1 MLTHTPRS
9 QREID
14 MSASTT
20 IKRAFTDFSKE
31 EAWLNQ
37 MSHEGKALVGYRGG
51 RYTFVDDEPGAW
63 QYAIEVLGRAGR
75 EYLSFLEETG
85 VETVA
90 VYANRA
96 YLRKRD
102 DGTDFELHSDLESRL
117 EQAKRGSTPWI
128 AIPVSQ
134 VGLAFILVLNAFVVD
149 SEASNLARGIVLA
162 CATLLA
168 FAAIIEYLVFGK
180 PYRERVRQLERER
193 SIRE

>member
-1 MLTHTPRS
+1 
-9 QREID
+9 

-31 EAWLNQ
+31 EAWLNE
-37 MSHEGKALVGYRGG
+37 MSHEGKALVDYRGG
-51 RYTFVDDEPGAW
+51 RYTFVDDEPGTW
-63 QYAIEVLGRAGR
+63 QYAIEILGQGGKAGK

-85 VETVA
+85 IETVA

-117 EQAKRGSTPWI
+117 EQARRGSVPWI

-134 VGLAFILVLNAFVVD
+134 VGIAFTLVLNAFVVD
-149 SEASNLARGIVLA
+149 PGASNLAKGIVLA
-162 CATLLA
+162 CSTLLVL
-168 FAAIIEYLVFGK
+168 AAIIEYLVFGK
-180 PYRERVRQLERER
+180 PYRERIRTLERER
-193 SIRE
+193 SVRE

>member
-1 MLTHTPRS
+1 
-9 QREID
+9 

-37 MSHEGKALVGYRGG
+37 MSHEGKALVDYRGG

-85 VETVA
+85 IETVA

-96 YLRKRD
+96 YLRRRD

-117 EQAKRGSTPWI
+117 EQARRGSVPWI

-134 VGLAFILVLNAFVVD
+134 VGMAFILVLNAFVVD

-162 CATLLA
+162 CATLLV
-168 FAAIIEYLVFGK
+168 FAAIIEYLVFGR

-193 SIRE
+193 AIRE

>member
-1 MLTHTPRS
+1 
-9 QREID
+9 
-14 MSASTT
+14 MSTSTT

-37 MSHEGKALVGYRGG
+37 MSHEGKALVDYRGG

-63 QYAIEVLGRAGR
+63 QYAIEVLGQTGKAGK

-85 VETVA
+85 IETVA

-117 EQAKRGSTPWI
+117 EQARRGSTPWI

-134 VGLAFILVLNAFVVD
+134 VGLAFTLVINAFVVD
-149 SEASNLARGIVLA
+149 SGASNLARGIVLVS
-162 CATLLA
+162 ATLLV

-180 PYRERVRQLERER
+180 PYRERVRQLKREL

>member
-1 MLTHTPRS
+1 
-9 QREID
+9 
-14 MSASTT
+14 MSTSTT

-31 EAWLNQ
+31 EAWLNE
-37 MSHEGKALVGYRGG
+37 MSHEGKALVDYRGG
-51 RYTFVDDEPGAW
+51 RYTFVDDEPGTW
-63 QYAIEVLGRAGR
+63 QYAIEILGQGGKAGK

-85 VETVA
+85 IETVA

-117 EQAKRGSTPWI
+117 EQARRGSAPWM

-134 VGLAFILVLNAFVVD
+134 VGVAFILVISAFTQD
-149 SEASNLARGIVLA
+149 PGASNLARGIVLA

>member
-1 MLTHTPRS
+1 
-9 QREID
+9 

-37 MSHEGKALVGYRGG
+37 MSHEGKALVDYRGG

-63 QYAIEVLGRAGR
+63 QYAIEVLGQTGKAGK

-85 VETVA
+85 IETVA

-117 EQAKRGSTPWI
+117 EQARRGSAPWM

-149 SEASNLARGIVLA
+149 SGASNLARGIVLA

-180 PYRERVRQLERER
+180 PYRERVRQLKREL

>member
-1 MLTHTPRS
+1 
-9 QREID
+9 

-37 MSHEGKALVGYRGG
+37 MSHEGKALVDYRGG

-63 QYAIEVLGRAGR
+63 QYAIEVLGQAGK

-85 VETVA
+85 IETVA

-102 DGTDFELHSDLESRL
+102 DGTDFELHSDLESRI
-117 EQAKRGSTPWI
+117 EQARKRRTPWI

-134 VGLAFILVLNAFVVD
+134 VGLALILVNFL
-149 SEASNLARGIVLA
+149 
-162 CATLLA
+162 
-168 FAAIIEYLVFGK
+168 K
-180 PYRERVRQLERER
+180 PP
-193 SIRE
+193 I

>member
-1 MLTHTPRS
+1 M
-9 QREID
+9 
-14 MSASTT
+14 
-20 IKRAFTDFSKE
+20 
-31 EAWLNQ
+31 
-37 MSHEGKALVGYRGG
+37 
-51 RYTFVDDEPGAW
+51 
-63 QYAIEVLGRAGR
+63 
-75 EYLSFLEETG
+75 
-85 VETVA
+85 
-90 VYANRA
+90 
-96 YLRKRD
+96 
-102 DGTDFELHSDLESRL
+102 
-117 EQAKRGSTPWI
+117 PWI

>member
-117 EQAKRGSTPWI
+117 EQARRGSVPWI

-149 SEASNLARGIVLA
+149 SEAANLARGIVLA
-162 CATLLA
+162 CATLLV
-168 FAAIIEYLVFGK
+168 FAAIVEYLVFGR
-180 PYRERVRQLERER
+180 PYRERVPQLERER

>member
-1 MLTHTPRS
+1 
-9 QREID
+9 

-37 MSHEGKALVGYRGG
+37 MSHEGKALVDYRGG

-63 QYAIEVLGRAGR
+63 QYAIEVLGRAGK

-85 VETVA
+85 IETVA

-96 YLRKRD
+96 YLRRRD

-117 EQAKRGSTPWI
+117 EQARRGSVPWM

-134 VGLAFILVLNAFVVD
+134 VGVAFILVISAFTQD
-149 SEASNLARGIVLA
+149 PGASNLAKGIVLA
-162 CATLLA
+162 CSTLLVL
-168 FAAIIEYLVFGK
+168 AAIIEYLVFGK
-180 PYRERVRQLERER
+180 PYRERIRTLEQER

>member
-117 EQAKRGSTPWI
+117 EQARRGSVPWI

-162 CATLLA
+162 CATLLV
-168 FAAIIEYLVFGK
+168 FAAIVEYLVFGR